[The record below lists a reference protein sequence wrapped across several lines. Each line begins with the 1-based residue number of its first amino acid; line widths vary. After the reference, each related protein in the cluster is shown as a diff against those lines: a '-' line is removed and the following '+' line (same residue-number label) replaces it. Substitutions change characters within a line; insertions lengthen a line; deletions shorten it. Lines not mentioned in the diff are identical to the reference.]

1 MTTRQ
6 TEGALAAAARLEARE
21 VRSYES
27 AYSGGLWH
35 WDCHN
40 GSRKVL
46 TPRGEWRTPVLFGVL
61 DDHSRL
67 VCHLQWYQS
76 ESAENIAHGL
86 SQAMQKRGRP
96 RAALSDNGAAMT
108 ATEITEGLARLGIL
122 HQTTLPYSPYAN
134 GKQEVLWG
142 SVEGRLMA
150 MLEGVDDLTLGR
162 LNEATQAW
170 VEQDYNRKHHSEIN
184 DTPLARF
191 LVGPSVTRPCPDAA
205 ALRLAFTRTERR
217 TLRKSDGT
225 AVIEGRRF
233 EVPNQYRHLSA
244 AGSSLRRLGS
254 HPGPPRRSP
263 YRHGAL
269 PAVPAGQSGQCLRPA
284 PRHAANRHRNG
295 QTIVADII
303 IATGARHRTAART
316 NDRPAGRNRIAT
328 RLPAQGRRRRGVN
341 NKMLALYG
349 LKWNPFT
356 PNVPTEALHV
366 TTRLELFCWRVQQ
379 LAGDGGFALVTGV
392 PGCGKSAAL
401 RILTASLAT
410 QRDVTVGVISR
421 PQANIADFYR
431 EMGDLFGVELRP
443 HNRWGGAKI
452 LRQRWQA
459 HIQSTLS
466 RPVLLV
472 DEAQEMQS
480 AVLAELRLLASADLD
495 SHILLTTVLAGDG
508 RLAERLRSDEFLP
521 LASRMRVRLA
531 IERAPPQD
539 LQDCLRH
546 ALQQA
551 GAPTLMTKEV
561 IATICDH
568 AQGNLRALMIMAGE
582 LLELAAQRD
591 ARQID
596 ETLFFE
602 TCAVPAASETKAAI
616 RRRR

>member
-1 MTTRQ
+1 M
-6 TEGALAAAARLEARE
+6 
-21 VRSYES
+21 
-27 AYSGGLWH
+27 
-35 WDCHN
+35 
-40 GSRKVL
+40 
-46 TPRGEWRTPVLFGVL
+46 
-61 DDHSRL
+61 
-67 VCHLQWYQS
+67 
-76 ESAENIAHGL
+76 
-86 SQAMQKRGRP
+86 
-96 RAALSDNGAAMT
+96 SDNGSAMT
-108 ATEITEGLARLGIL
+108 ATEISEGLARLGIL
-122 HQTTLPYSPYAN
+122 HQTTLPYSPYQN
-134 GKQEVLWG
+134 GKQETLWG

-150 MLEGVDDLTLGR
+150 MLEGVDDLTLIR

-170 VEQDYNRKHHSEIN
+170 VEHDYNRKRHSEID

-191 LVGPSVTRPCPDAA
+191 LAGPEVTRLCPDAA

-233 EVPNQYRHLSA
+233 EVPNRYRHLT
-244 AGSSLRRLGS
+244 
-254 HPGPPRRSP
+254 
-263 YRHGAL
+263 
-269 PAVPAGQSGQCLRPA
+269 V
-284 PRHAANRHRNG
+284 
-295 QTIVADII
+295 
-303 IATGARHRTAART
+303 ARHRTPPGAD
-316 NDRPAGRNRIAT
+316 DRPAGRDRIAA
-328 RLPAQGRRRRGVN
+328 RLPPEGRRRRRVN
-341 NKMLALYG
+341 HKMLALYG

-366 TTRLELFCWRVQQ
+366 TTRLESFCWRVQQ
-379 LAGDGGFALVTGV
+379 LAGEGGFALVTGV
-392 PGCGKSAAL
+392 PGCGKSATL
-401 RILTASLAT
+401 RILSASLVT

-431 EMGDLFGVELRP
+431 EMGELFGGELRP
-443 HNRWGGAKI
+443 HNRWGGAKT
-452 LRQRWQA
+452 LRHRWQA
-459 HIQSTLS
+459 HIQTTLS

-480 AVLAELRLLASADLD
+480 AVLAELRLLASANLD
-495 SHILLTTVLAGDG
+495 SHILLTTVLSGDG

-531 IERAPPQD
+531 IERATPQD

-602 TCAVPAASETKAAI
+602 TCAVPAASETKAATRH
-616 RRRR
+616 RR